1 MERRRSLSRMI
12 GYALAAVLVA
22 GVVTRLAARD
32 SGADRWLIGV
42 GGSLVFLIGGW
53 QTAQAV
59 LMIWRSWQLRLFG
72 QDAWAV
78 LTGKDGRGDADANTF
93 WTARVQGPGF
103 ACTIDNGA
111 RDPGPVGDH
120 VLVRRHV
127 PSGQAELR
135 PEPVPVGRLIHDIV
149 GPFALVLV
157 AGALAGIGFGV
168 LWALD
173 LLR

>member
-1 MERRRSLSRMI
+1 MERRRSLTRMI
-12 GYALAAVLVA
+12 GYALTAVVLA
-22 GVVTRLAARD
+22 GVVTRLATRD

-42 GGSLVFLIGGW
+42 GGSLVFLIGVR
-53 QTAQAV
+53 QTAQGV
-59 LMIWRSWQLRLFG
+59 LAIWRSWQLRLFG
-72 QDAWAV
+72 ADAWAV
-78 LTGKDGRGDADANTF
+78 LTDKEGRDDADATTF
-93 WTARVQGPGF
+93 WTAHVVGPGF
-103 ACTIDNGA
+103 ACAIDNGTW
-111 RDPGPVGDH
+111 DPGRVGER

-135 PEPVPVGRLIHDIV
+135 PARAPAGALIRDV
-149 GPFALVLV
+149 AGPFVLVLV

>member
-1 MERRRSLSRMI
+1 MI
-12 GYALAAVLVA
+12 GYALAAVVFA

-42 GGSLVFLIGGW
+42 GGSLFFLIGVW
-53 QTAQAV
+53 QTASGV

-72 QDAWAV
+72 EDAWAV
-78 LTGKDGRGDADANTF
+78 LTDKEGRDDADSNTF
-93 WTARVQGPGF
+93 WTAQVEGPGF
-103 ACTIDNGA
+103 ICTIDNGA
-111 RDPGPVGDH
+111 WDPGRVGER

-135 PEPVPVGRLIHDIV
+135 PMPAPVGNLIRDIV

>member
-1 MERRRSLSRMI
+1 MERRRSRPRMI
-12 GYALAAVLVA
+12 GYALAAVVVA

-32 SGADRWLIGV
+32 SGADRWLMGV
-42 GGSLVFLIGGW
+42 GGGLLFVIGVW
-53 QTAQAV
+53 QTVQAV
-59 LMIWRSWQLRLFG
+59 LLIWRSWQLRLFG
-72 QDAWAV
+72 ADAWAV
-78 LTGKDGRGDADANTF
+78 LTGKEGRDDADSNTF
-93 WTARVQGPGF
+93 WKAQVEGPGF
-103 ACTIDNGA
+103 ACTIDTGVW
-111 RDPGPVGDH
+111 DPGRVGER

-135 PEPVPVGRLIHDIV
+135 PTPAPVGNLIRDIV

-173 LLR
+173 LLG